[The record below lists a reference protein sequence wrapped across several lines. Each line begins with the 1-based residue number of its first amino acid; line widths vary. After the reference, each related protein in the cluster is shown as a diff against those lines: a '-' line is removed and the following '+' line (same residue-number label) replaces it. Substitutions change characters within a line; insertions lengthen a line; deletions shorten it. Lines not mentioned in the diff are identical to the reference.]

1 LGHCKIHWLRVTVL
15 YELSAYF
22 SSTWIALLVIVYSEI
37 KINVSFSAADA
48 VFKLMLH
55 VNNSLVTEIMTFM

>member
-1 LGHCKIHWLRVTVL
+1 LDHCKIHWLSITVPA
-15 YELSAYF
+15 EHSAYF

-55 VNNSLVTEIMTFM
+55 VNDSLVTEIMTFM